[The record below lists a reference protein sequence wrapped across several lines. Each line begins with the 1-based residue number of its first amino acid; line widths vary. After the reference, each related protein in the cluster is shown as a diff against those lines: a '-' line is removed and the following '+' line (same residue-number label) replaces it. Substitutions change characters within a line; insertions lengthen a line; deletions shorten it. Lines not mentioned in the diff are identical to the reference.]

1 MVNAVLSSKDHSGQV
16 AELQYR
22 IVKQTKMIELV
33 GNIINAYDDKGT
45 EAAGDGAYICA
56 VDEALDYLRSINP
69 DDEKASEPERAADK
83 MLWDMWY
90 AYMSSECRCYQGHMP
105 RTGRR
110 DVLAQ
115 AEAEA
120 RKRLLMDYRML
131 ESRIGHAN
139 EMLDFERRC
148 SGSGVSLQLIHGKR
162 WSSLV
167 EAMPTLAPMLA
178 MA

>member
-1 MVNAVLSSKDHSGQV
+1 MRILIAEDEKDLNRVIARKLREDG
-16 AELQYR
+16 Y
-22 IVKQTKMIELV
+22 LV
-33 GNIINAYDDKGT
+33 DTAF
-45 EAAGDGAYICA
+45 DGG
-56 VDEALDYLRSINP
+56 EALDYLRSINP
-69 DDEKASEPERAADK
+69 ENKMASEPECAADK
-83 MLWDMWY
+83 TLWDMWF

-120 RKRLLMDYRML
+120 KKRLLMDYRML

-162 WSSLV
+162 RPSPV
-167 EAMPTLAPMLA
+167 EAMPTPVPTLA

>member
-33 GNIINAYDDKGT
+33 GNIIKAYDDKGT

-69 DDEKASEPERAADK
+69 DDEKASEPECAADK

-120 RKRLLMDYRML
+120 RQRLLMDYRML